1 MTTDSKRVL
10 SKRVL
15 SKRVLIVASR
25 FNEVV
30 TRRLLAGA
38 EETLEA
44 AGYGPDVID
53 VFWVPGAF
61 EIPVVVHCGLAPGK
75 YSIAIALGA
84 VIRGE
89 TPHNEYIATEATRG
103 IGEAAIRYHTPV
115 GFGVLTCDT
124 MDQALARSGGE
135 AGKKGVDAAQAAIE
149 TAQAL
154 LSLGTSAEG

>member
-1 MTTDSKRVL
+1 MAANP
-10 SKRVL
+10 
-15 SKRVLIVASR
+15 KRVLIVASR

-38 EETLEA
+38 EETLES
-44 AGYGPDVID
+44 AGYGTDDLDVI
-53 VFWVPGAF
+53 WVSGAF
-61 EIPVVVHCGLAPGK
+61 EIPVVVHKGLATGE
-75 YSIAIALGA
+75 YVFAIALGA

-124 MDQALARSGGE
+124 MEQALARSGGS
-135 AGKKGVDAAQAAIE
+135 AGNKGVDAAQAAIQ

-154 LSLGTSAEG
+154 SNLGE

>member
-1 MTTDSKRVL
+1 MATESN
-10 SKRVL
+10 
-15 SKRVLIVASR
+15 RVLIVASR

-38 EETLEA
+38 EETLET
-44 AGYGPDVID
+44 AGYGADRLDVI
-53 VFWVPGAF
+53 WVPGAF
-61 EIPVVVHCGLAPGK
+61 EIPVVVHKGLATGH
-75 YSIAIALGA
+75 YAFAIALGA

-103 IGEAAIRYHTPV
+103 IGEAAIRYHRPV

-124 MDQALARSGGE
+124 MEQALARSGGS
-135 AGKKGVDAAQAAIE
+135 AGNKGIDAAHAAIE

-154 LSLGTSAEG
+154 SSIGGSAEV

>member
-1 MTTDSKRVL
+1 MATKSD
-10 SKRVL
+10 
-15 SKRVLIVASR
+15 RVLIVASR

-38 EETLEA
+38 EDTLES
-44 AGYGPDVID
+44 AGYGSDCLDVI
-53 VFWVPGAF
+53 WVPGAF
-61 EIPVVVHCGLAPGK
+61 EIPVVIHKGLATGT
-75 YSIAIALGA
+75 YAFAIALGA

-103 IGEAAIRYHTPV
+103 IGEAAIRYHMPV

-124 MDQALARSGGE
+124 MEQALARSGGS
-135 AGKKGVDAAQAAIE
+135 AGNKGVDAAQAAID

-154 LSLGTSAEG
+154 ANLGGSAEV